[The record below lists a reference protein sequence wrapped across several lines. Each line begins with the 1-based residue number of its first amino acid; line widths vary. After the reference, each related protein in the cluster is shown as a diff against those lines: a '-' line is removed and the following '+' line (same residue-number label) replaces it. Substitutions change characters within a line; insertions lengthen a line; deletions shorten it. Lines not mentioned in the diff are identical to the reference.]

1 MMSIWLDDM
10 EEGAHLC
17 VLHVYHEVIYLTH
30 IQLLLADKKNAI
42 LLDIMLPWD
51 HTYGKQFF
59 YNHKNFYTHT
69 HVHLGTHTSVCGT
82 HK

>member
-10 EEGAHLC
+10 REGAHLC

-42 LLDIMLPWD
+42 LLDIMLP
-51 HTYGKQFF
+51 
-59 YNHKNFYTHT
+59 
-69 HVHLGTHTSVCGT
+69 
-82 HK
+82 